1 MKKIAGLFLLIFLL
15 TLACPAQTQEVLYF
29 TGGILT
35 RPGSS
40 HVQPTPGY
48 LFHFRFDG
56 PNLTEVGGV
65 VLTSR
70 LNITETSDNCCFYGK
85 RFVVSDFTLGT
96 DNFYQSTEL
105 VRIDGVTY
113 PLFYYQGIIRFNG
126 SLLVPFHLK
135 KKAQVTLRVPITVSG
150 YLQGSPIV
158 PRTEMD
164 PLLSVNLFN
173 LKGFAVYIIR
183 PHDSGAPGM
192 ENHFDVVSIT
202 YELTSYPPYI

>member
-1 MKKIAGLFLLIFLL
+1 MKKLAGLFLSILLL

-29 TGGILT
+29 TFGILT

-40 HVQPTPGY
+40 HVQPTQGY

-56 PNLTEVGGV
+56 PNLTEVGGI

-70 LNITETSDNCCFYGK
+70 LNITETDDNCCFYGK
-85 RFVVSDFTLGT
+85 RLVISDFTLGT
-96 DNFYQSTEL
+96 DNFYQGTEL

-113 PLFYYQGIIRFNG
+113 PAFYYQGIIRFNG
-126 SLLVPFHLK
+126 SVLVPFHLK
-135 KKAQVTLRVPITVSG
+135 KKAQATIRVPITVTG

-164 PLLSVNLFN
+164 PLMSVVLNN
-173 LKGFAVYIIR
+173 LKGFAVYTIR
-183 PHDSGAPGM
+183 RHDVAGM
-192 ENHFDVVSIT
+192 ENHFDIVSVT
-202 YELTSYPPYI
+202 YELTSSPPFI